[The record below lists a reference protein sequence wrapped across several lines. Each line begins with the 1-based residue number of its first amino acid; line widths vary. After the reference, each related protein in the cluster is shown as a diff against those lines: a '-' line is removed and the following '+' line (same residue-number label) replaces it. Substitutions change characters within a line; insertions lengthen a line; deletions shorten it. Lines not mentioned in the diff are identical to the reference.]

1 MKSYTTG
8 QFRRLSASL
17 PRHVQRQA
25 RQAYRLFQRDRSH
38 PGLHFK
44 RVHPDPPMYS
54 ARVGI
59 GYRAVG
65 VLDGDVIAWFWIG
78 SHANYDRLLAE
89 L

>member
-1 MKSYTTG
+1 MKSYTTREFH
-8 QFRRLSASL
+8 QLFASL
-17 PRHVQRQA
+17 PRQIQKQA
-25 RQAYRLFQRDRSH
+25 RQAYRLFHQNTAH

-44 RVHPDPPMYS
+44 RGYNDPPMYS

-65 VLDGDVIAWFWIG
+65 VLDGNKITWFWIG
-78 SHANYDRLLAE
+78 SHANYNKLLAE

>member
-1 MKSYTTG
+1 MRSYTTR
-8 QFRRLSASL
+8 QFRRLFASL
-17 PRHVQRQA
+17 PRQVQHQA
-25 RQAYRLFQRDRSH
+25 RQAYRLFRKDPAH

-65 VLDGDVIAWFWIG
+65 VLDGDAIAWFWIG
-78 SHANYDRLLAE
+78 ARQL
-89 L
+89 